1 MRTRMITLKNIRIT
15 FNAGTILE
23 NKALRN
29 VSLTVPEGQF
39 MTIIGSNGAG
49 KSTLLGAVSGE
60 TSISGGSV
68 AIDGIDVTK
77 WPVHKRARFAARV
90 FQNPLAGTC
99 ATLSIEE
106 NMALACRRGKGRG
119 WHLALSSSR
128 KRIFQDRIAILGLG
142 LEDRLSDS
150 IGLLSGGQRQA
161 VSLIMATLS
170 DSHLLLLDEHTAA
183 LDPRMAA
190 FILELTN
197 KVVQEFSLTVM
208 MVTHSMKDAL
218 ASGDRTIMLHQGEII
233 LDVTGDERDKLD
245 VPHLLEMFNRVRDE
259 ELADDSL
266 LLG

>member
-1 MRTRMITLKNIRIT
+1 MIHLKDIRIT
-15 FNAGTILE
+15 FNADTILE
-23 NKALRN
+23 NKALRDI
-29 VSLTVPEGQF
+29 SLTVPEGQF

-60 TSISGGSV
+60 TPVSNGRV
-68 AIDGIDVTK
+68 DIDGVDVTR

-106 NMALACRRGKGRG
+106 NMALAYSRGKRRGL
-119 WHLALSSSR
+119 HLALSSSR
-128 KRIFQDRIAILGLG
+128 RKLFQERIAILGLG
-142 LEDRLSDS
+142 LEDRLGDS

-161 VSLIMATLS
+161 VSLVMATLT

-190 FILELTN
+190 FILDLTN
-197 KVVQEFSLTVM
+197 TVVKEFSLTVM

-218 ASGDRTIMLHQGEII
+218 TSGDRTIMLHQGKVV
-233 LDVTGDERDKLD
+233 LDVAGEERDRLD
-245 VPHLLEMFNRVRDE
+245 VPHLLEMFSHVRGE

>member
-1 MRTRMITLKNIRIT
+1 MIHLENIRIT

-29 VSLTVPEGQF
+29 VSLTVSEGQF
-39 MTIIGSNGAG
+39 LTIIGSNGAG
-49 KSTLLGAVSGE
+49 KSTLLSAVSGE
-60 TSISGGSV
+60 TPISEGSV
-68 AIDGIDVTK
+68 EIDGVDVSN

-106 NMALACRRGKGRG
+106 NMALACKRGKSRG
-119 WHLALSSSR
+119 WHLALSS
-128 KRIFQDRIAILGLG
+128 KRRNFFQDRIAILGLG
-142 LEDRLSDS
+142 LEDRLGDS

-161 VSLIMATLS
+161 VSLVMATLA
-170 DSHLLLLDEHTAA
+170 DSHILLLDEHTAA

-197 KVVQEFSLTVM
+197 TVVKEFSLTVM

-218 ASGDRTIMLHQGEII
+218 ASGDRTIMLHQGKII
-233 LDVTGDERDKLD
+233 FDVAGEERDCLD
-245 VPHLLEMFNRVRDE
+245 VPHLLEMFSRVRDE